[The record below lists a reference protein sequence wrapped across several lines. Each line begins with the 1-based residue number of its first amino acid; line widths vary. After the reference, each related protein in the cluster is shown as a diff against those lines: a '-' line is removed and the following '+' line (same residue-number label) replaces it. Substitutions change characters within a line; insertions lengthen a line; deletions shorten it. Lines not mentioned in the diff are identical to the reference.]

1 LEAAL
6 SAQAAGADMIGF
18 VFAASKRSI
27 EPEQAAT
34 ISKAVPV
41 VAKVGV
47 FVDESAEVVNQIADL
62 CDLDYVQLHGQ
73 ESLVYCRQIKRP
85 IIKAFQVTK
94 QCGYQQIN
102 EFKVDY
108 ALLDSYILGQNG
120 GTGIAFN
127 WHEAKETCYKIS
139 LPVIVAGGLTAE
151 NVQEAIL
158 TLNPA
163 GVDVS
168 GGVETNGVKDTAKIR
183 QFIQAARAAQ
193 RGCQS
198 AQ

>member
-1 LEAAL
+1 MEAAQ

-18 VFAASKRSI
+18 IFAASKRRI

-34 ISKAVPV
+34 ISKAVPA

-47 FVDESAEVVNQIADL
+47 FVDESVAIVNQIADL
-62 CDLDYVQLHGQ
+62 CHLDYVQLHGQ
-73 ESLVYCRQIKRP
+73 ESLAYCRQIKRP
-85 IIKAFQVTK
+85 VIKAFQVTK

-102 EFKVDY
+102 EFKVEY
-108 ALLDSYILGQNG
+108 ALLDSYIPGQKG
-120 GTGIAFN
+120 GTGIAFD
-127 WHEAKETCYKIS
+127 WHAAKETCGKIS
-139 LPVIVAGGLTAE
+139 LPVLVAGGLTAE
-151 NVQEAIL
+151 NVRQAVL
-158 TLNPA
+158 TLSPA

-193 RGCQS
+193 RGRQS

>member
-1 LEAAL
+1 
-6 SAQAAGADMIGF
+6 MIGF
-18 VFAASKRSI
+18 VFAASKRII
-27 EPEQAAT
+27 EPEQAAI
-34 ISKAVPV
+34 ISKAVPDI
-41 VAKVGV
+41 AKVGV
-47 FVDESAEVVNQIADL
+47 FVNESAAKINHIADL
-62 CDLDYVQLHGQ
+62 CHLDYIQLHGQ

-108 ALLDSYILGQNG
+108 ALLDTYIPGENG

-127 WHEAKETCYKIS
+127 WDEAKETCRKIS

-193 RGCQS
+193 RGCQN

>member
-1 LEAAL
+1 LEAAQ

-108 ALLDSYILGQNG
+108 ALLDSYIPGQNG

>member
-1 LEAAL
+1 MEAAQ

-18 VFAASKRSI
+18 VFAASKRRI
-27 EPEQAAT
+27 EPEQAAI
-34 ISKAVPV
+34 ISKAVPAI
-41 VAKVGV
+41 AKVGV
-47 FVDESAEVVNQIADL
+47 FVNESAAMINHIADL
-62 CDLDYVQLHGQ
+62 CHLDYVQLHGQ
-73 ESLVYCRQIKRP
+73 ESLVYCRQIQRP

-108 ALLDSYILGQNG
+108 ALLDSYIAGQNG
-120 GTGIAFN
+120 GTGIAFD
-127 WHEAKETCYKIS
+127 WQATKETCSKIS
-139 LPVIVAGGLTAE
+139 LSVIVAGGLTAE

-163 GVDVS
+163 GIDVS

-193 RGCQS
+193 RGRQS